1 MMNSMTAFGRHR
13 ADLGG
18 KTLTV
23 EIKSVNS
30 RYFDFSVRMPRS
42 ISYLEEKIAF

>member
-1 MMNSMTAFGRHR
+1 MNIPSRMFLRQNRYAKCGKGHHMMNSMTAFGRHR

-23 EIKSVNS
+23 EI
-30 RYFDFSVRMPRS
+30 
-42 ISYLEEKIAF
+42 